1 MAMTDTLPSPGFSTA
16 PAGAHPAG
24 EVRDPR
30 RFVRPRRRWFAA
42 LKALRRLMRDKE
54 DTGQVFE
61 IMGALNGPTTAR
73 NFERLLAAPGG
84 GRLAYEH
91 IELAPKLMDGAWLDG
106 FAAGTVGAAYRDF
119 VRSERLS
126 ADGLAAI
133 SRERRGTAVD
143 DPHPYAWFGRRI
155 RDSHDIWHVLTGY
168 HRDGLGEAC
177 LVAFSYG
184 QTGSMGWAV
193 IALGAAL
200 RSRRRRGRH
209 PYARAIWQ
217 GYRRGKAARWLPA
230 EDYMALLAE
239 PLEAARRRLG
249 ITPPTLYDAIPPEA
263 RDVAVPAG

>member
-1 MAMTDTLPSPGFSTA
+1 MAMSETLPSPGLSTA
-16 PAGAHPAG
+16 PPIAPTAGAA
-24 EVRDPR
+24 RDPR
-30 RFVRPRRRWFAA
+30 RFARPRRRWLTA

-84 GRLAYEH
+84 GRLAFEH
-91 IELAPKLMDGAWLDG
+91 AELAPKLMDSAWLDA
-106 FAAGTVGAAYRDF
+106 FAPGTVGAAYRDF

-133 SRERRGTAVD
+133 SRERRGAAVD
-143 DPHPYAWFGRRI
+143 EQHPYAWFGRRI

-200 RSRRRRGRH
+200 RSRKRPGH
-209 PYARAIWQ
+209 PYARAILQ
-217 GYRRGKAARWLPA
+217 GYRRGKAASWLPA
-230 EDYMALLAE
+230 EDYLALLAE
-239 PLEAARRRLG
+239 PLESARRRLG
-249 ITPPTLYDAIPPEA
+249 IAPPSLYDAIPPEA